1 MKKWAYTKNIEQKP
15 LEKPSFF
22 KNKKNIIFISL
33 FIIILMI
40 GSVLTLFE
48 SNPDENS
55 LDYNGHNFLLT
66 ATGWATSISGQQASF
81 EQSPKELES
90 IPVEPFTLPTK
101 LYLTF
106 DPKDTN
112 EQAYEIQ
119 RLKAFLSITGTT
131 LSPACTTL
139 EGCSDIPIIT
149 CNQDEPALYLKY
161 GTESRIYKDH
171 NCIVLQTD
179 SDPTRVVNRVIYKAL
194 GIMP

>member
-1 MKKWAYTKNIEQKP
+1 MKQWKYTKNIEKP
-15 LEKPSFF
+15 LQEEPSFF
-22 KNKKNIIFISL
+22 KNKKNVIIISL
-33 FIIILMI
+33 FIIVLMV

-48 SNPDENS
+48 SSDENN
-55 LDYNGHNFLLT
+55 LDYNGHSFLLT
-66 ATGWATSISGQQASF
+66 ATGWATSIGGQQASF
-81 EQSPKELES
+81 EQSPQELEN
-90 IPVEPFTLPTK
+90 IPVEPFTLPSK
-101 LYLTF
+101 IYLTF
-106 DPKDTN
+106 DPKDTT

-131 LSPACTTL
+131 LTPACTTL

-161 GTESRIYKDH
+161 GTESRIYKDN

-179 SDPTRVVNRVIYKAL
+179 ADPTRVVNRVIYKAL